1 MGNKGGKELAL
12 VRSSPEDSYA
22 DGDEEYERA
31 VARRWKINNGFF
43 CSSNFLVTSLVI
55 IVCVLCI
62 YRRFATI
69 RSSSKITKK
78 NWISSYRRQPLA

>member
-55 IVCVLCI
+55 IVCVSYLQ
-62 YRRFATI
+62 RFATI